1 MKECFK
7 FPLYWLKLKE
17 PEKYSME
24 DIQRMNVFHE
34 IRPQATQKEVEQVV
48 NTHIHVDDMKILLRY
63 MNMDK
68 LGKYLEK
75 QEEIRGKKDFWDS
88 FYETSRMYR
97 DYIEECQTLELDLND
112 KQVLFPKN
120 LKQAHER
127 TMAQINFEKNKADQ
141 EKFQKAVEKMEQ
153 YTWEWNGL
161 LIRPARQQEE
171 LRKEG
176 AELHHCVGGYCKR
189 IAEQETMV
197 FLIRKTEEPDKPYYT
212 LELQNKLVKQC
223 RTEHNKSYGTDPEVF
238 EFVDQWLKQ
247 VINKGG
253 KKKEDNAA

>member
-1 MKECFK
+1 MR
-7 FPLYWLKLKE
+7 
-17 PEKYSME
+17 
-24 DIQRMNVFHE
+24 DIQRMNVFYE

-48 NTHIHVDDMKILLRY
+48 NTHIPVDDMKILLRY

-75 QEEIRGKKDFWDS
+75 QERAVKALGYWES
-88 FYETSRMYR
+88 ASRIFR
-97 DYIEECQTLELDLND
+97 DYIEECQTLGLDLND

-127 TMAQINFEKNKADQ
+127 TMAQIKFEKNKADQ
-141 EKFQKAVEKMEQ
+141 EKFQKAVEKMER
-153 YTWEWNGL
+153 YTWEWKGL
-161 LIRPARQQEE
+161 LIRPARTQEE
-171 LRKEG
+171 LQAEG
-176 AELHHCVGGYCKR
+176 AALHHCVGGYCKR
-189 IAEQETMV
+189 IADQETMV
-197 FLIRKTEEPDKPYYT
+197 FFIRKTEELDKPYYT

-238 EFVDQWLKQ
+238 MFVDQWMKR
-247 VINKGG
+247 VVNKGG